1 LERKSEN
8 GKNEAKEEKMGV
20 KTIEVDEKIWQGVV
34 EVAQKEHKDVDEL
47 LAEWLAM
54 YRAGYEL
61 KPEGMNEEFTVT
73 HLGPIIGRLSRR
85 EIYGER

>member
-1 LERKSEN
+1 MS
-8 GKNEAKEEKMGV
+8 V
-20 KTIEVDEKIWQGVV
+20 KTVEVDEKIWREFA
-34 EVAQKEHKDVDEL
+34 EVAQREHKSVDEL

-54 YRAGYEL
+54 YRARYET